1 MTRDVIDLPISN
13 DATASRARS
22 VSSAH
27 AGKGPSGAEDIA
39 EALTAGFHAAVEAAI
54 EAAHA
59 DGHAVSGIEDGVAV
73 EYRPDGK
80 KRAID
85 QTTDWSPTGW
95 RHR

>member
-1 MTRDVIDLPISN
+1 MTRDVIDLPPAN
-13 DATASRARS
+13 EATASRARS
-22 VSSAH
+22 ISSAH
-27 AGKGPSGAEDIA
+27 AGKGPSGAEDMA
-39 EALTAGFHAAVEAAI
+39 EALTAGFHAAVEAAV

-59 DGHAVSGIEDGVAV
+59 DGHAVSGIEDDVAV
-73 EYRPDGK
+73 EYLPDGT